1 MAVFMC
7 QRERGGEQA
16 KLEEVDSR
24 GKRRLESVGIEF
36 PEHRSPFASRHDS
49 SLSLSLSLSHSLY

>member
-49 SLSLSLSLSHSLY
+49 SLSLSLSLY